1 MSRSSSVRGG
11 EGPGDAADDHAIGA
25 AFDERAPGFVLG
37 QGRAISVGDE
47 HGIAERVGGPLDP
60 DRELGIEGVG
70 AVGPTMPTAL
80 LARALSERAIAL
92 GW

>member
-1 MSRSSSVRGG
+1 MSQSSSVRGS
-11 EGPGDAADDHAIGA
+11 EGVQGDAADDHAIGA

-60 DRELGIEGVG
+60 DRKLGIEGVG
-70 AVGPTMPTAL
+70 AVGHDGLVLPAP
-80 LARALSERAIAL
+80 
-92 GW
+92 